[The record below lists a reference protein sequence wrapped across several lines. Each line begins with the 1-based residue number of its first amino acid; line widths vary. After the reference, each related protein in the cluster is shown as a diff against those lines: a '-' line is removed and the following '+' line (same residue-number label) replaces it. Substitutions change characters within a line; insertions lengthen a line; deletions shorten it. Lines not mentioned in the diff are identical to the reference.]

1 MSYDEFVDEEIATM
15 WMAHEEFVD
24 LVDDVTD
31 EDIEWACAH

>member
-1 MSYDEFVDEEIATM
+1 MNEYDDYVNSEVASM

-24 LVDDVTD
+24 LGEVTD